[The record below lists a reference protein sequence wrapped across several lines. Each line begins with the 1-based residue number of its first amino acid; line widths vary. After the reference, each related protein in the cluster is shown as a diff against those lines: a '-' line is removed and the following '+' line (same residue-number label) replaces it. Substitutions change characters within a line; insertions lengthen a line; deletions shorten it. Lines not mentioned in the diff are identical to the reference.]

1 MKNIQHQSK
10 KDIKK
15 LKFQA
20 DFMCFDKKIN
30 VSPSH
35 PLKMPVKFWGI
46 LLTTLGLKALKLK
59 FYTKHRQ
66 GRFIKF
72 PLEEGRAE

>member
-10 KDIKK
+10 KEIKK

-20 DFMCFDKKIN
+20 DFLYFDKKIN

-35 PLKMPVKFWGI
+35 PLKMPVKF
-46 LLTTLGLKALKLK
+46 
-59 FYTKHRQ
+59 
-66 GRFIKF
+66 
-72 PLEEGRAE
+72 